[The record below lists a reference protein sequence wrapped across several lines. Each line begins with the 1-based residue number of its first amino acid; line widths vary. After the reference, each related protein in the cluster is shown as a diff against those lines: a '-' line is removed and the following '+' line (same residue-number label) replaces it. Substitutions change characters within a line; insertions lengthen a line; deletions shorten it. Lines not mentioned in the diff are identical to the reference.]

1 MKRRFPTI
9 VYVIAFILGLEFI
22 AQGLL
27 PVFHL
32 VLRTPA
38 RMVLSVQY
46 FTTGLLIII
55 ITYCLFKEGGRK

>member
-9 VYVIAFILGLEFI
+9 VYVIGFILGLEFI
-22 AQGLL
+22 AQSLL

-38 RMVLSVQY
+38 RMVLSIQY